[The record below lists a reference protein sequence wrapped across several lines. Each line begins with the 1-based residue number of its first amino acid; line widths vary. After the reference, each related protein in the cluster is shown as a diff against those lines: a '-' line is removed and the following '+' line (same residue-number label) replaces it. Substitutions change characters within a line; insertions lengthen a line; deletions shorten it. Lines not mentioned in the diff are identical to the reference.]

1 MMKHIKILM
10 LACLPLF
17 ALVSCK
23 KDEAAPAKTIATLVT
38 ENANLSLLRTAVVRA
53 GLVETLSGQGTFT
66 VFAPDNNAFAAAGLG
81 TEAAINAVP
90 EATLRQIILYH
101 VLGQEYTSG
110 AIP

>member
-23 KDEAAPAKTIATLVT
+23 KDEVAPAKTIATLVT

-53 GLVETLSGQGTFT
+53 GLV
-66 VFAPDNNAFAAAGLG
+66 
-81 TEAAINAVP
+81 
-90 EATLRQIILYH
+90 
-101 VLGQEYTSG
+101 
-110 AIP
+110 